1 MFLAGEHLVFTGGK
15 TIWMNLRPFPSIA
28 LCILTVHPHCAS
40 RVISSRALENGGFF
54 FMAGARH
61 RGKSSFL

>member
-15 TIWMNLRPFPSIA
+15 NYLDGLKAIPHY
-28 LCILTVHPHCAS
+28 CTVHPHCAS
-40 RVISSRALENGGFF
+40 HVISSHALENGGFF
-54 FMAGARH
+54 FMAGPRH